1 MLTSTSRSEIQV
13 YEGLDLVPHM
23 CDKGD
28 WFITFDLKSGYHHA
42 DIHRCQ
48 LLEVSRFFMESTWL
62 WKSLHVLSSPLWPFL
77 SLLYVLETSLSM
89 SLSLE
94 SEEYQG
100 YYVHDGI
107 LLFLSLS
114 PSAVNVEIW

>member
-28 WFITFDLKSGYHHA
+28 WFIIFDLKSGYHHA

-89 SLSLE
+89 GLSLA
-94 SEEYQG
+94 SEEYPG
-100 YYVHDGI
+100 YYVH
-107 LLFLSLS
+107 
-114 PSAVNVEIW
+114 